1 MKDLLRTFL
10 RVIGS
15 LETGAEPV
23 SSAMCAF
30 SDMRYE
36 NYLPQLM
43 FTASTMILFITAVKK
58 EKYWVGQAVQ
68 SCSCPQVR
76 SSSWCGDLNLQLE
89 QAPVGASGHCCPTW
103 RHARVWGVSQRS
115 LLPSSGDK
123 VTPQPG
129 VKLRGLTG
137 DQRWKS
143 VYEIYYDLRSILWN
157 TAYLWWFDM
166 YLKSWFYLMETD
178 FFSVMSTFM
187 SLNICTTLHL
197 FCLCSSYSRIRRK
210 RLFYWEFYF

>member
-30 SDMRYE
+30 SDIRYE

-58 EKYWVGQAVQ
+58 KILSWT
-68 SCSCPQVR
+68 SCSKLFMPSSQIFQLVWGFKPSVR
-76 SSSWCGDLNLQLE
+76 TS
-89 QAPVGASGHCCPTW
+89 PVGASGHCCPTW

-115 LLPSSGDK
+115 LLPSSGEE

-143 VYEIYYDLRSILWN
+143 VYEIYYDLRS
-157 TAYLWWFDM
+157 
-166 YLKSWFYLMETD
+166 
-178 FFSVMSTFM
+178 
-187 SLNICTTLHL
+187 TL
-197 FCLCSSYSRIRRK
+197 
-210 RLFYWEFYF
+210 

>member
-30 SDMRYE
+30 SDIRYE

-58 EKYWVGQAVQ
+58 KILSWT

-115 LLPSSGDK
+115 LLPSSGEE

-129 VKLRGLTG
+129 VKLKRTDG
-137 DQRWKS
+137 
-143 VYEIYYDLRSILWN
+143 RS
-157 TAYLWWFDM
+157 
-166 YLKSWFYLMETD
+166 KME
-178 FFSVMSTFM
+178 V
-187 SLNICTTLHL
+187 
-197 FCLCSSYSRIRRK
+197 CL
-210 RLFYWEFYF
+210 

>member
-30 SDMRYE
+30 SDIRYE

-58 EKYWVGQAVQ
+58 KKYWVGQAVQ

-115 LLPSSGDK
+115 LLPSSGEE
-123 VTPQPG
+123 VTPQ
-129 VKLRGLTG
+129 
-137 DQRWKS
+137 
-143 VYEIYYDLRSILWN
+143 RSKMEVCLWNILWFEVYSLKHCIFVMIWHVFKKLILSDVN
-157 TAYLWWFDM
+157 WF
-166 YLKSWFYLMETD
+166 LPTFQRG
-178 FFSVMSTFM
+178 SVFQCP
-187 SLNICTTLHL
+187 L
-197 FCLCSSYSRIRRK
+197 LCR
-210 RLFYWEFYF
+210 